1 MRGNISRVW
10 MLIAVAG
17 LALPVAA
24 QVRSRTGTTTTS
36 HVTAAKTPYTAEYKI
51 VQVQTLAGG
60 NTITRESTEV
70 TAADSQG
77 RRMTSTTTTA
87 AENGTPRTEFS
98 VFDPVTKTQTR
109 WSSPGKRATVRQIGA
124 GHGCSSTTESE
135 PRPSHS
141 LTRAPHE
148 RPTEE
153 NLGTASIQGVEAR
166 GTRTTLTIPA
176 GEVGN
181 EALLVRTSEVWSALS
196 VGLKGLL
203 VREIVDDP
211 RSGKWDRELTSISQS
226 DPDPSIFQ
234 PPDGYEIVKAD
245 TSEAGCAT
253 EAVPAK

>member
-10 MLIAVAG
+10 MLVAVAA
-17 LALPVAA
+17 LALPAAA
-24 QVRSRTGTTTTS
+24 QVRSRTTTTSAS

-51 VQVQTLAGG
+51 TQVQTLAGG

-70 TAADSQG
+70 TAVDSQG
-77 RRMTSTTTTA
+77 RRMTSTTATA
-87 AENGTPRTEFS
+87 SENQTPRTEFS
-98 VFDPVTKTQTR
+98 VFDPVARTITH
-109 WSSPGKRATVRQIGA
+109 WSLPGKRATVRQIGA

-148 RPTEE
+148 RPTVE
-153 NLGTASIQGVEAR
+153 NLGTASIQGIEAR

-181 EALLVRTSEVWSALS
+181 EAPLVRTSEVWSALS

-203 VREIVDDP
+203 VREITDDP

-226 DPDPSIFQ
+226 DPDPAAFQ
-234 PPDGYEIVKAD
+234 PPDGYEIVKLDA
-245 TSEAGCAT
+245 SEAGCAT